1 MDKQTL
7 AVLQRAYIE
16 PFTVQSNYAR
26 KNALHVAELASRGL
40 LTTHGGFGI
49 YSKHW
54 RVTPAG
60 RALLE
65 YTVGED
71 NGSRL

>member
-1 MDKQTL
+1 MDKLTIT
-7 AVLQRAYIE
+7 VLQRCYLE

-26 KNALHVAELASRGL
+26 SRALAVAELASRGL
-40 LTTHGGFGI
+40 ITTHVGHGV

-65 YTVGED
+65 YT
-71 NGSRL
+71 NGSER

>member
-1 MDKQTL
+1 MHIFSM
-7 AVLQRAYIE
+7 AVLQRCYMQ

-26 KNALHVAELASRGL
+26 ERAVEVAELASRGL
-40 LTTHGGFGI
+40 ITTQVGTNA

-54 RVTPAG
+54 RVSPAG

-65 YTVGED
+65 HEHT
-71 NGSRL
+71 

>member
-1 MDKQTL
+1 MNRRTL
-7 AVLQRAYIE
+7 TVLQRAYIE

-26 KNALHVAELASRGL
+26 ENSLRVAELASRGL
-40 LTTHGGFGI
+40 LTTHAGHGV

-65 YTVGED
+65 YTGGE
-71 NGSRL
+71 N

>member
-1 MDKQTL
+1 MEAQTV
-7 AVLQRAYIE
+7 AVLQRCYIE

-26 KNALHVAELASRGL
+26 SRSLAVAELASRGL
-40 LTTHGGFGI
+40 ITTHVGHGV

-65 YTVGED
+65 YT
-71 NGSRL
+71 NGSER

>member
-1 MDKQTL
+1 MNRKTL
-7 AVLQRAYIE
+7 IVLQRAYIE

-26 KNALHVAELASRGL
+26 ENAMRVAELASRGL
-40 LTTHGGFGI
+40 LTTHAGHGT

-65 YTVGED
+65 YTGGE
-71 NGSRL
+71 S

>member
-1 MDKQTL
+1 MNRHAVT
-7 AVLQRAYIE
+7 VLQRCYME

-26 KNALHVAELASRGL
+26 KNALQVAELASRGL
-40 LTTHGGFGI
+40 ITTHVGHGL

-60 RALLE
+60 RSLLE
-65 YTVGED
+65 YTNGEE
-71 NGSRL
+71 R

>member
-1 MDKQTL
+1 MNRKTL
-7 AVLQRAYIE
+7 IVLQRAYIE

-26 KNALHVAELASRGL
+26 ENAVCVAELASRGL
-40 LTTHGGFGI
+40 LTTHAGHGT

-54 RVTPAG
+54 RVTQAG

-65 YTVGED
+65 YTGGE
-71 NGSRL
+71 S

>member
-1 MDKQTL
+1 MNNQTL
-7 AVLQRAYIE
+7 TVLQRAYVQ

-26 KNALHVAELASRGL
+26 ERAVEVAELASRGL
-40 LTTHGGFGI
+40 ITTHVGDGM

-54 RVTPAG
+54 RVSQAG

-65 YTVGED
+65 HHHGE
-71 NGSRL
+71 N

>member
-1 MDKQTL
+1 MNRQTI
-7 AVLQRAYIE
+7 ATLQRCYLE

-26 KNALHVAELASRGL
+26 SRALQVAELASRGL
-40 LTTHGGFGI
+40 ISTHVGFGT

-60 RALLE
+60 RSLLE
-65 YTVGED
+65 YTNGEEE
-71 NGSRL
+71 R

>member
-7 AVLQRAYIE
+7 AVLQRCYME
-16 PFTVQSNYAR
+16 PFTLQSNYAR
-26 KNALHVAELASRGL
+26 ERAHHVAELASRGL
-40 LTTHGGFGI
+40 ITTHAGHGV

-65 YTVGED
+65 YTNGEK
-71 NGSRL
+71 